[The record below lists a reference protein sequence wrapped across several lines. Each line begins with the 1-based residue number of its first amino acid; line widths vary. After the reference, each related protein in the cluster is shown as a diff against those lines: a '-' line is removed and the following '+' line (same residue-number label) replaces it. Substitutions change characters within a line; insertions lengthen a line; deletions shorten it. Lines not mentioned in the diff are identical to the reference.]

1 MPEQEQLRL
10 WEATRALLAIISGN
24 TPLFIVLDDLQWADS
39 SSCELLA
46 YLVRQ
51 LRGQPVM
58 IVGTCREIELPANH
72 PLRPVLV
79 DLHREQAV

>member
-1 MPEQEQLRL
+1 M
-10 WEATRALLAIISGN
+10 
-24 TPLFIVLDDLQWADS
+24 LDDLQWADT

-51 LRGQPVM
+51 LRGLPVM

-72 PLRPVLV
+72 PLRPIMI
-79 DLHREQAV
+79 DLQREQAAETLNIQRLTDEQIGAPGLTST